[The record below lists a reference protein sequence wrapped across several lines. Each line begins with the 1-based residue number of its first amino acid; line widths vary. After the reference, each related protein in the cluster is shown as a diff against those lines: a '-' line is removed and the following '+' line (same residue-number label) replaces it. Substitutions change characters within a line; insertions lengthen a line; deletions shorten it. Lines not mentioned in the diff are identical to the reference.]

1 MTRNITNIRVL
12 NILDVYQDNP
22 LGNRYVYQYK
32 VDSSGEWNDV
42 EVVYCKQEIN
52 TNNRVE
58 MSQKEFNSIV
68 TEGIKQQNEVI
79 EDNLDDE

>member
-1 MTRNITNIRVL
+1 MTKNITDVRVL

>member
-12 NILDVYQDNP
+12 NILDVYQDNH

-32 VDSSGEWNDV
+32 VGSSGEWNDV

-58 MSQKEFNSIV
+58 MTQKEFNTIV
-68 TEGIKQQNEVI
+68 TEGMKQQNEVI

>member
-32 VDSSGEWNDV
+32 VVSSGEWNDV

-58 MSQKEFNSIV
+58 MTQKEFNTIV
-68 TEGIKQQNEVI
+68 TEGMKQQNEVI